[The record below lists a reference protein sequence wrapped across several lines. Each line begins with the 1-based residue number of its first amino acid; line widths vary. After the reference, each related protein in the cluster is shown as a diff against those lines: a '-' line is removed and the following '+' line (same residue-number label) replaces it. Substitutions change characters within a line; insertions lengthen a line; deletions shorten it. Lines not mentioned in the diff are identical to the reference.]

1 MGRSN
6 VFLYMSEK
14 YIDVNGWRTRY
25 VSAGTQGPALVFL
38 HGLGASLDSW
48 SLNLK
53 PLGETFRV
61 FAPDMI
67 YFGKSAKPKHPPA
80 QTEFTSFV
88 LGFMDALGLARAT
101 LIGNSMGGAVAT
113 RTAITAP
120 ERVERLI
127 LVDSAGFGRELVW
140 WLRLRT
146 MVDFR
151 SRGKPSPRMLRYGL
165 QQVFYNP
172 DRVPQTLIEA
182 MVALNAEPDLFESYR
197 RVLRAG
203 VDWRGLKDSMLSDV
217 RDESHL
223 IRVPTL
229 LVWGKQDRVVPLHQM
244 NVAQQKIPHAQT
256 YVFDECGHAPQ
267 IEHAEQ
273 FNALVRDFVLTTG
286 EKEFA

>member
-1 MGRSN
+1 
-6 VFLYMSEK
+6 MSEK

-25 VSAGTQGPALVFL
+25 VSAGTQGSALVFL

-67 YFGKSAKPKHPPA
+67 YFGKSAKPKHPPRP
-80 QTEFTSFV
+80 TEFISFV

-113 RTAITAP
+113 RMAITAP

-127 LVDSAGFGRELVW
+127 LVDPAGFGRELVW

-146 MVDFR
+146 MVDLR
-151 SRGKPSPRMLRYGL
+151 ARGKPSPRMLRYGL

-172 DRVPQTLIEA
+172 DRVPQELIEA
-182 MVALNAEPDLFESYR
+182 MVALNAEPGVFESYR

-203 VDWRGLKDSMLSDV
+203 VDWRGLKDRMLSEV
-217 RDESHL
+217 RDESHR

-267 IEHAEQ
+267 IEHAAQ
-273 FNALVRDFVLTTG
+273 FNTLVRDFVLTTG

>member
-1 MGRSN
+1 MD
-6 VFLYMSEK
+6 EK

-25 VSAGTQGPALVFL
+25 VSTGTQGPALVFL

-48 SLNLK
+48 SLNVN

-67 YFGKSAKPKHPPA
+67 YFGKSAKPKHPPT

-88 LGFMDALGLARAT
+88 LGFMDVLGLARAS
-101 LIGNSMGGAVAT
+101 LVGNSMGGAVAT

-120 ERVERLI
+120 ERVARLI
-127 LVDSAGFGRELVW
+127 LVDPAGFGRELVW

-151 SRGKPSPRMLRYGL
+151 SRGKPSPRMLRMGL
-165 QQVFYNP
+165 RQVFYNP
-172 DRVPQTLIEA
+172 DCVPPKLIET
-182 MVALNAEPDLFESYR
+182 MVALNEEPDLFESYR
-197 RVLRAG
+197 RVLRVG
-203 VDWRGLKDSMLSDV
+203 VDWRGLKDQILSEV
-217 RDESHL
+217 RDESHR

-229 LVWGKQDRVVPLHQM
+229 LVWGKQDHVVPVKQM
-244 NVAQQKIPHAQT
+244 AVAQQKIPHAQT
-256 YVFDECGHAPQ
+256 HVFDECGHAPQ

-286 EKEFA
+286 EKEYA